1 MLTAQIEM
9 YTITVNNGYEQVNEQ
24 LKFLFSCLQDCT
36 SLQNWIR
43 MSLNF
48 LIRWLLM
55 ASVERMCL
63 NFRSR
68 SKAAVEERSVLKDW
82 SMMLMASSSIDWA
95 DIVGSGPQVKKINNS
110 NATVPADKR
119 VKDKTILL
127 ILHFSTKANAFS
139 THLNRIVKIVHN
151 HFPAS
156 HFTLVKRIESNF
168 LNRHVQFVHSAQ
180 RLFNLFRV
188 PCDCLEVWTKDILK
202 LFQNLHN
209 RSQRRSSVR
218 YLLIRSAVGLLT

>member
-9 YTITVNNGYEQVNEQ
+9 YTITVNNGYEQVNGQ
-24 LKFLFSCLQDCT
+24 FQFLFSCLQDCT

-95 DIVGSGPQVKKINNS
+95 DIVESGPQVKKINNS

-127 ILHFSTKANAFS
+127 ILHFSTKANAFEHTWTELLKLWIIIFQLPILHLLKGLKVISSIGMCSSS
-139 THLNRIVKIVHN
+139 TL
-151 HFPAS
+151 
-156 HFTLVKRIESNF
+156 
-168 LNRHVQFVHSAQ
+168 HSASSICFGSPVTA
-180 RLFNLFRV
+180 L
-188 PCDCLEVWTKDILK
+188 
-202 LFQNLHN
+202 
-209 RSQRRSSVR
+209 RSGPKIFWNSSKTCTTGVR
-218 YLLIRSAVGLLT
+218 DVHQ